1 MSVRLMIG
9 ADLVP
14 TQSNYHLFEKGDAGA
29 LLGDRLRE
37 LLAGADFT
45 AFNLEIPLTD
55 RRTPIEKHGPAL
67 MAPAG
72 TINGLRAVNPHFF
85 TLANN
90 HILDQGRQ
98 GLFSTIELLDRVG
111 IAHAGAGSDLSE
123 AQKPFI
129 KEVGGLR
136 LGFYCCAEHEFSI
149 AAEDAAG
156 ANPFDPLESL
166 DHVIELK
173 KQCDY
178 AVVLYHGGKEHY
190 RYPSP
195 GLQRI
200 CRKLVEKGAD
210 LVVCQHSHCVGAEE
224 RWKNGTI
231 VYGQGN
237 FLFDDSESEYWRTGL
252 LIEVGLER
260 KEGGIAAALRYH
272 PLRKEGERVRLA
284 QPEEGE
290 QILAAFRERSA
301 AVRDPAVLKAR
312 YQAFADTMLNG
323 YLSALSGAGSRSF
336 LYRAVNRLSGYRFSA
351 WRMSWKYRK
360 RERIAIRNYIECEAH
375 RELLLCGVKNIKN
388 GK

>member
-224 RWKNGTI
+224 RWKNGPI
-231 VYGQGN
+231 V
-237 FLFDDSESEYWRTGL
+237 FF
-252 LIEVGLER
+252 
-260 KEGGIAAALRYH
+260 
-272 PLRKEGERVRLA
+272 
-284 QPEEGE
+284 
-290 QILAAFRERSA
+290 
-301 AVRDPAVLKAR
+301 
-312 YQAFADTMLNG
+312 
-323 YLSALSGAGSRSF
+323 
-336 LYRAVNRLSGYRFSA
+336 
-351 WRMSWKYRK
+351 
-360 RERIAIRNYIECEAH
+360 
-375 RELLLCGVKNIKN
+375 
-388 GK
+388 